1 MSKKSTQFRKSNDDA
16 VQRALRLRDKKLK
29 SCVSQLKSMHPVEA
43 ALELKGMAKRSRVHK
58 DDLKAAWMEATR

>member
-29 SCVSQLKSMHPVEA
+29 SCVSQLKSMHPVAA
-43 ALELKGMAKRSRVHK
+43 ALELKSLAKRAGVHK
-58 DDLKAAWMEATR
+58 DDLKAAWRGATR

>member
-1 MSKKSTQFRKSNDDA
+1 VSKKSTQFRKSDDDA

-29 SCVSQLKSMHPVEA
+29 SLVSQLKSMHPVAA
-43 ALELKGMAKRSRVHK
+43 ALSLRSMAKRGGVHK